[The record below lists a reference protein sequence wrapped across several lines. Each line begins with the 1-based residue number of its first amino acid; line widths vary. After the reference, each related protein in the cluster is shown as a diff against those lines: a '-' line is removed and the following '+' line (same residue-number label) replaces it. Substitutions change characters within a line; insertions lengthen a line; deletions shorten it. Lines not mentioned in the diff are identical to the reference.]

1 MIKNEIIKLL
11 KGRKN
16 LLAFSYGSDS
26 TALFYILMDLKIEF
40 DLVFINY
47 KTRKNSDIEELEAKN
62 LAKNFGKKIFIQ
74 NAPCFKNNFEKKAR
88 DFRYA
93 FFEELCHK
101 EKYENLILAHQLNDL
116 FEWFLM
122 QFSKGAG
129 LAELIG
135 MKESLK
141 CKTFTLVRPL
151 LFVSKDEILS
161 FLKERGLKYFNDES
175 NEDEKYFR
183 NFIRKHFARTFVS
196 KFPKGVKKSFKYLN
210 KDLKN
215 LLGDE
220 SEILE
225 FGGIFICKKHESLV
239 SKAVKKMGFVMSEAQ
254 RKEALKGDCVI
265 SGKVGVVYVKD
276 DLENEKALIFN
287 YELCEKLPKSFKEKC
302 RRAKI
307 PKLIRAYF
315 HNHHLEPEDLNHL
328 ILKFFGKKDE

>member
-1 MIKNEIIKLL
+1 MIKDEIIKLL
-11 KGRKN
+11 KERKN

-26 TALFYILMDLKIEF
+26 TALFYILIDFKIEF

-47 KTRKNSDIEELEAKN
+47 KTRINSDVEEFEAKN
-62 LAKNFGKKIFIQ
+62 LAKHFGKKIFIQ

-101 EKYENLILAHQLNDL
+101 KKYENLILAHQLNDL

-135 MKESLK
+135 MEEIKEYNS
-141 CKTFTLVRPL
+141 FTLVRPL

-161 FLKERGLKYFNDES
+161 FLKKRDLKYFNDES
-175 NEDEKYFR
+175 NEFEKYFR
-183 NFIRKHFARTFVS
+183 NSIRKRFAKSFIA
-196 KFPKGVKKSFKYLN
+196 KFPKGVKKSFEHLK

-215 LLGDE
+215 FLGDE

-225 FGGIFICKKHESLV
+225 FKGILICKKHESLI
-239 SKAVKKMGFVMSEAQ
+239 SKAVKKIGFVMSEAQ

-265 SGKVGVVYVKD
+265 SSKVGIVYFKD
-276 DLENEKALIFN
+276 DLDNEKALIFN

-302 RRAKI
+302 RKARI
-307 PKLIRAYF
+307 PKLLRAYLY
-315 HNHHLEPEDLNHL
+315 NHHLEPLTLNHL
-328 ILKFFGKKDE
+328 NLKLFDKKDE

>member
-1 MIKNEIIKLL
+1 MIKDEIIKFL

-47 KTRKNSDIEELEAKN
+47 KTRKNSDIEELEAKK
-62 LAKNFGKKIFIQ
+62 LAKNFAKKIFTQ

-93 FFEELCHK
+93 FFEELCYK

-135 MKESLK
+135 MKEIK
-141 CKTFTLVRPL
+141 ECNFFTLVRPL
-151 LFVSKDEILS
+151 LFVSKDEILG
-161 FLKERGLKYFNDES
+161 FLKERNLKYFNDES

-183 NFIRKHFARTFVS
+183 NSIRKHFARDFLTQ
-196 KFPKGVKKSFKYLN
+196 FPKGVKRSFEYLN

-215 LLGDE
+215 FLGDE
-220 SEILE
+220 NEILE
-225 FGGIFICKKHESLV
+225 FGGILICKKHESLI

-265 SGKVGVVYVKD
+265 SSKVGIVYFKD
-276 DLENEKALIFN
+276 DLYNQKALIFN

-302 RRAKI
+302 RKARI
-307 PKLIRAYF
+307 PKLLRAYLY
-315 HNHHLEPEDLNHL
+315 NHHLEPLALYHLN
-328 ILKFFGKKDE
+328 LKPFDKKDE